1 VQGYDYEL
9 ARLPHGGTSIKSIS
23 LGAQLYSGALFN
35 PTVHWDGKHI
45 TVSSYPDGYKSQES
59 GTISVYRLSIAGS
72 RATVIG
78 TTKLS
83 SPKDRNDNPLWIRGG
98 YIAGNFHYRGQDW
111 VGLWPY
117 PAGGE
122 PTHKVKAEK
131 NPFGVVVTALT
142 VSAPTRDGSLR

>member
-83 SPKDRNDNPLWIRGG
+83 SPKDRNDNPLWIRGATSLVTF
-98 YIAGNFHYRGQDW
+98 ITEAKT
-111 VGLWPY
+111 GL
-117 PAGGE
+117 AFGL
-122 PTHKVKAEK
+122 TRRVA
-131 NPFGVVVTALT
+131 NPHTK
-142 VSAPTRDGSLR
+142 SRRRKTRLAW